1 MKVIFLSLC
10 LLVCISLCIYAQSFN
25 CGVLTGLILSNSYTP
40 DAIDSEMLFG
50 SPMISG
56 NVNLLMAYHS
66 KGKWGIS
73 LEPGFIQKGWRYKNP
88 FNYQDFNRV
97 KLNYFQL
104 PVLVE
109 YRLRNNIY
117 LSGGSELAYLANAKL
132 RVEDF
137 SVDMNGIYNR
147 KFELS
152 GILGIH
158 YKIFEKIDVGL
169 RMNIGL
175 TNISTY
181 WTLGNQGPFNDFNLY
196 SQVVFR
202 YLLGGGEKLMEN
214 INGK

>member
-1 MKVIFLSLC
+1 MKAIFLSLC
-10 LLVCISLCIYAQSFN
+10 LLVSISINAFAQSLKY
-25 CGVLTGLILSNSYTP
+25 GVSTGLILSNSYTP

-50 SPMISG
+50 TPMISG
-56 NVNLLMAYHS
+56 NVNFLIAYQS

-117 LSGGSELAYLANAKL
+117 LSGGPELAYLANAKL

-202 YLLGGGEKLMEN
+202 YVFGER
-214 INGK
+214 